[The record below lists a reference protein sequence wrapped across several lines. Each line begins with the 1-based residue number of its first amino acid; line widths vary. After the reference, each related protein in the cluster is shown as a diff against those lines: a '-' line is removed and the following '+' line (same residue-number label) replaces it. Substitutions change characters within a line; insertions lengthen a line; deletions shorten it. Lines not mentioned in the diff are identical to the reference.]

1 MKSSTPNPLGKF
13 IPSLLIAL
21 SIVILGLC
29 LKSGIDNFTFR
40 DREVTVR
47 GLAERQVL
55 ANEVTWP
62 ITFNIA
68 GDDLTTIYDNVSRTD
83 SIIVRFLTSSGIT
96 RDEISVAP
104 PSTYNA
110 AANQYGSSTFKY
122 KYSLESTVTVTTKK
136 VDKVRELLGRQAEL
150 LKEGVAFSNS
160 YINYRYTDLNA
171 IKPAMIEEATK
182 NARLAADKFAADSH
196 SKVGKIKT
204 ASQGQFT
211 IDDSDSSTPWLKNV
225 RVVSTIVYYI
235 ED

>member
-1 MKSSTPNPLGKF
+1 MKSSTPPPLGKF

-47 GLAERQVL
+47 GLAERQVM

-160 YINYRYTDLNA
+160 YINYHYTDLNA

>member
-1 MKSSTPNPLGKF
+1 MKSSTPPPLGKF

-47 GLAERQVL
+47 GLAERQVM

-182 NARLAADKFAADSH
+182 NARLAADKFAADTH

>member
-1 MKSSTPNPLGKF
+1 MKSSTQNPIGKF

-21 SIVILGLC
+21 SIVILGLS

-47 GLAERQVL
+47 GLAERQVM

>member
-1 MKSSTPNPLGKF
+1 MKSSTPTPLGKF

-47 GLAERQVL
+47 GLAERQVM

-68 GDDLTTIYDNVSRTD
+68 GDDLTAIYDNVSRTD

>member
-1 MKSSTPNPLGKF
+1 MKSSTPTPLGKF

-47 GLAERQVL
+47 GLAERQVM

-96 RDEISVAP
+96 RNEISVAP

-204 ASQGQFT
+204 ASQGQFS

>member
-1 MKSSTPNPLGKF
+1 MKSSTPPPLGKF

-47 GLAERQVL
+47 GLAERQVM

-62 ITFNIA
+62 ITINIA
-68 GDDLTTIYDNVSRTD
+68 GDDLTPLYDTVHRTD

-96 RDEISVAP
+96 RDEISVDP
-104 PSTYNA
+104 QSKNKT

>member
-1 MKSSTPNPLGKF
+1 MKSSTPTPLGKF

-47 GLAERQVL
+47 GLAERQVM

-160 YINYRYTDLNA
+160 YINYRYTDLNV

>member
-1 MKSSTPNPLGKF
+1 MKSSTPPPLGKF

-47 GLAERQVL
+47 GLAERQVM

-110 AANQYGSSTFKY
+110 AANQYGSGTFKY

>member
-1 MKSSTPNPLGKF
+1 MKSSTPTPLGKF

-47 GLAERQVL
+47 GLAERQVM

-110 AANQYGSSTFKY
+110 AANQYGSITFKY

>member
-1 MKSSTPNPLGKF
+1 MKSSTPIPLGKF

-47 GLAERQVL
+47 GLAERQVM

-204 ASQGQFT
+204 ASQGQFS

>member
-1 MKSSTPNPLGKF
+1 M
-13 IPSLLIAL
+13 
-21 SIVILGLC
+21 
-29 LKSGIDNFTFR
+29 
-40 DREVTVR
+40 TVR
-47 GLAERQVL
+47 GLAERQVM

>member
-1 MKSSTPNPLGKF
+1 MKSSTPTPLGKF

-47 GLAERQVL
+47 GLAERQVI

>member
-1 MKSSTPNPLGKF
+1 MKSSTPTPLGKF

-47 GLAERQVL
+47 GLAERQVM

-160 YINYRYTDLNA
+160 YINYRYTDLNT

-204 ASQGQFT
+204 ASQGQFS

>member
-1 MKSSTPNPLGKF
+1 MKSSTPDSVNKF

-47 GLAERQVL
+47 GLAERQVM

-96 RDEISVAP
+96 RDEISIAP

-204 ASQGQFT
+204 ASQGQFS

>member
-1 MKSSTPNPLGKF
+1 MKSSTPTPLGKF

-47 GLAERQVL
+47 GLAERQVM

-68 GDDLTTIYDNVSRTD
+68 GDDLTTIYDNVSRAD

>member
-1 MKSSTPNPLGKF
+1 MKSSTPNPLSKF

-47 GLAERQVL
+47 GLAERQVM

-204 ASQGQFT
+204 ASQGQFS

>member
-47 GLAERQVL
+47 GLAERQVM

-160 YINYRYTDLNA
+160 YINYRYTDLNV

>member
-1 MKSSTPNPLGKF
+1 MKSSTPTTLGKF

-47 GLAERQVL
+47 GLAERQVM

-204 ASQGQFT
+204 ASQGQFS

>member
-1 MKSSTPNPLGKF
+1 MKSSTPTPLGKF

-47 GLAERQVL
+47 GLAERQVM

>member
-1 MKSSTPNPLGKF
+1 MKSSTPTPLGKF

-47 GLAERQVL
+47 GLAERQVM

-83 SIIVRFLTSSGIT
+83 NIIVRFLTSSGIT

-204 ASQGQFT
+204 ASQGQFS

>member
-1 MKSSTPNPLGKF
+1 MKSSTPTPLGKF

-47 GLAERQVL
+47 GLAERQVM

-68 GDDLTTIYDNVSRTD
+68 GDDLTTIYDNVSRID

>member
-1 MKSSTPNPLGKF
+1 MKSSTPDSVSKF

-47 GLAERQVL
+47 GLAERQVM

-204 ASQGQFT
+204 ASQGQFS

>member
-1 MKSSTPNPLGKF
+1 MKSSTPIPLGKF

-47 GLAERQVL
+47 GLAERQVM

-62 ITFNIA
+62 IIFNIA

-204 ASQGQFT
+204 ASQGQFS

>member
-1 MKSSTPNPLGKF
+1 MKSSTPDSVSKF

-47 GLAERQVL
+47 GLAERQVM

-83 SIIVRFLTSSGIT
+83 SIIVKFLTSSGIT

-204 ASQGQFT
+204 ASQGQFS

>member
-1 MKSSTPNPLGKF
+1 MKSSTPTPLSKF
-13 IPSLLIAL
+13 ISSLLIAL

-47 GLAERQVL
+47 GLAERQVM

-204 ASQGQFT
+204 ASQGQFS

>member
-1 MKSSTPNPLGKF
+1 MKSSTPTPIGKF

-47 GLAERQVL
+47 GLAERQVM

-83 SIIVRFLTSSGIT
+83 SIIVRFLTSNGIT

>member
-1 MKSSTPNPLGKF
+1 MKSSTPTPLGKF
-13 IPSLLIAL
+13 IPSLLMAL

-47 GLAERQVL
+47 GLAERQVM

-204 ASQGQFT
+204 ASQGQFS

>member
-1 MKSSTPNPLGKF
+1 MKSSTPTPLGKF

-47 GLAERQVL
+47 GLAERQVMV
-55 ANEVTWP
+55 NEVTWP

>member
-1 MKSSTPNPLGKF
+1 MKSSTPTPLGKF

-47 GLAERQVL
+47 GLAERQVM

-122 KYSLESTVTVTTKK
+122 KYSLESTVTVTTNK

>member
-1 MKSSTPNPLGKF
+1 MKSSTPTPLGKF

-47 GLAERQVL
+47 GLAERQVM

-182 NARLAADKFAADSH
+182 NARLAADKFTADSH

-204 ASQGQFT
+204 ASQGQFS
-211 IDDSDSSTPWLKNV
+211 IDDSDSSNPWLKNV

>member
-1 MKSSTPNPLGKF
+1 MKSSTPTPLGKF

-47 GLAERQVL
+47 GLAERQVM

-211 IDDSDSSTPWLKNV
+211 IDDSDSSTPWLKNI

>member
-1 MKSSTPNPLGKF
+1 MKSSTPTPLGKF

-47 GLAERQVL
+47 GLAERQVM

-83 SIIVRFLTSSGIT
+83 SIIVRFLTSSGII

-204 ASQGQFT
+204 ASQGQFS

>member
-1 MKSSTPNPLGKF
+1 MKSSTPDSVSKF

-47 GLAERQVL
+47 GLAERQVM

>member
-1 MKSSTPNPLGKF
+1 MKSSTPTPLGKF

-47 GLAERQVL
+47 GLAERQVI

-68 GDDLTTIYDNVSRTD
+68 GDDLTTIYDNVSRAD

>member
-1 MKSSTPNPLGKF
+1 MKSSTPPPLGKF

-47 GLAERQVL
+47 GLAERQVM

-68 GDDLTTIYDNVSRTD
+68 GDGLTTIYDNVSRTD

>member
-1 MKSSTPNPLGKF
+1 MKSSTPTPLGKF

-21 SIVILGLC
+21 SIVVLGLC

-47 GLAERQVL
+47 GLAERQVM

>member
-1 MKSSTPNPLGKF
+1 MKSSTPPPLGKF

-47 GLAERQVL
+47 GLAERQVMT
-55 ANEVTWP
+55 NEVTWP

>member
-1 MKSSTPNPLGKF
+1 MKSSTPTPLGKF

-47 GLAERQVL
+47 GLAERQVM

-104 PSTYNA
+104 SLTYNA

-204 ASQGQFT
+204 ASQGQFS

>member
-1 MKSSTPNPLGKF
+1 MKSSTPTPLGKF
-13 IPSLLIAL
+13 IPSLLIAI

-47 GLAERQVL
+47 GLAERQVM

-204 ASQGQFT
+204 ASQGQFS